1 MTSDRSQRRESLS
14 GRAFNIKNHDYRKK
28 GDHFSKGSEDNE
40 IVKDIAY
47 GGSVVN
53 INGAKKWREAGTH
66 GALMEELGTIKG
78 KDVWLEPTAKIIHTL
93 TLPITTHGCAR
104 QSVMRADGKVVFH

>member
-1 MTSDRSQRRESLS
+1 MTSDRSERRESLS

-53 INGAKKWREAGTH
+53 INGAKKWREGWDSR
-66 GALMEELGTIKG
+66 G
-78 KDVWLEPTAKIIHTL
+78 
-93 TLPITTHGCAR
+93 
-104 QSVMRADGKVVFH
+104 ADGRIRNDQGQKCVVRAHGQDHPHPHPPNNYPRMCTSVSDEG